1 MEEIPVSQL
10 SPVKRTLLRLEQ
22 LEARLDAAQRS
33 QTEPIA
39 VVGMSCRFPGGADS
53 PAAYWEL
60 LRNGI
65 DAISEVPR
73 DRWNIDEYY
82 DPDPEAAGKMYTRYG
97 GFLRNVDQFD
107 AAFFRISPREAASM
121 DPQQRLLL
129 EVCWEAL
136 EDAQVP
142 ADTLHGSATGVFI
155 GVTTNDYAQLQMQD
169 GGERRLD
176 GYFFTGNPLNTIP
189 GRVSY
194 FLGLHGPSLA
204 IDTACSSS
212 LVSLHQ
218 ACQSLRSGECD
229 LALAG
234 GVNLILSPAT
244 TVAVSRTRALAADG
258 RTKTFDAAA
267 DGFVRSEGCGV
278 VVLKKLSDAL
288 TAHDPVLAVIRS
300 SAVNHDGASSG
311 FTVPNGAAQQ
321 AVIRKALGKLAPEEV
336 DYIET
341 HGTGTA
347 LGDPIEVKALAAVF
361 GKDRKQKLRIGS
373 VKTNIGHTESA
384 AGIAGV
390 IKVILALQHGELPAD
405 LHFHSPNPLIPWAE
419 LPLEVAS
426 LPTLWP
432 PSEKPRIAGV
442 SAFGASGIN
451 AHLLLEEAPEQ
462 TFEPASGRRSL
473 HPLVLSAKSEPALKD
488 LAARYAEQLAA
499 DSSASVE
506 LVGAAA
512 ATGRS
517 HLRHRLGIKAANN
530 SDAVQKL
537 NAFAAG
543 QKLREVYSGTTE
555 GSSTPRVAFI
565 FSGQGSQYRGMG
577 QTLYNT
583 EPTFREAVDR
593 CSGIAA
599 QFLEAPLLDVMYS
612 PSTAPSAID
621 LTAYSQPALFTIEY
635 ALASLL
641 QSWGITPSAVMGH
654 SVGEYAAACVAG
666 VFSVEDGLKL
676 TLERARLMQ
685 ALPGE
690 GSMAAVFASRQIVD
704 HAIAPYATRLAVAA
718 ENGPGHTV
726 ISGERDAL
734 ETVLASLASEGIESR
749 RLTVSHAFHSQLIDP
764 MLDEFETVAAGIK
777 FSGPAIPVVSN
788 LTGAVMTEAPDEF
801 YWRNHCRQPVLFAAG
816 IQTLFANGF
825 DVFLEIGPKPVLTGL
840 AKACAPRDDRSV
852 PLLFAPL
859 LSPNADWETM
869 LAALLKLYVRGVEI
883 DWFAFHK
890 EQPRGRVPLP
900 TYPFQR
906 KRFWFNKGPSM
917 TTEQAAATATTE
929 TAKTSTARRDAILD
943 DLRNRIA
950 GLIQADVSDVNV
962 QLPFLEMGADS
973 LVLVEAIRVIENAY
987 GLKLAIRRFFE
998 DLSTIEA
1005 VADFIAANLPAEVA
1019 AAAVPTAASSS
1030 ANAGGSPSSPSPAVS
1045 LPEVSSSEN
1054 ATLSFASESGP
1065 TTSGIEQVLIE
1076 QNRTIARLLSQQLDL
1091 LRETLAQRPEAAKTS
1106 KPVLETSSL
1115 AANAKP
1121 AASAVPTT
1129 ARPATAGNGAQVGAQ
1144 AAAQAAKPERA
1155 PLLPWGTPAEQ
1166 RARGLTPVQQK
1177 HLEDLIQ
1184 RYTKRTRRSKES
1196 VQRYRDSLADSRA
1209 TVGFRFSTKEML
1221 YPIVGERSQG
1231 SRLWDID
1238 GNEYL
1243 DFTMGFGVHLFGHRP
1258 SFINDAVAH
1267 EFEAGVEL
1275 GARSGL
1281 VGEVAEMFTRITG
1294 HDRVAFSNS
1303 GTEAVMAAMRLAR
1316 AGTGREK
1323 IVIFNHSYHGHADGT
1338 LATVRDDH
1346 GNPVTYPMAP
1356 GVPNGA
1362 VDSIVVLEYGT
1373 DEALA
1378 AIRAAGEE
1386 LAAVMVEPVQ
1396 SRNPSLQPIEFLREV
1411 RKITEACGAALI
1423 FDEMITGFRV
1433 HPAGAQGLFGIQAD
1447 LASYGKI
1454 IGGGL
1459 PLGLVAGSKRF
1470 MDGIDGGPWSFGDHT
1485 FPAAER
1491 TAFGGTFCQH
1501 PLAMAAAK
1509 AVLQK
1514 IEDDG
1519 PTLQERL
1526 NERTAQLAATLNEFF
1541 TSSQVPIRVTYFGS
1555 MFRFEF
1561 SANLDLFFY
1570 HMIEKGIYIWEWR
1583 TCFLSTAHSE
1593 ADLAVF
1599 VEAVKQSVAE
1609 LRAGGFITTPA
1620 GATVAVVASG
1630 NGDSAPA
1637 RVALSEAQKQLWL
1650 LSQIDPEG
1658 SLAYNLNATIELK
1671 GKLDAPK
1678 MREVVERL
1686 AERHEALRTTVA
1698 PGGEYQLVRPHL
1710 SPRIRQFDYSSLS
1723 PEEREAAVDECRL
1736 AESEEAF
1743 DLVSG
1748 PLFRAL
1754 LIQLEP
1760 ERFMLSLTAHHIIC
1774 DGASMA
1780 LLLDELAQIYQGKT
1794 TTLPALQFSEYV
1806 ALSAKSLATAEMQT
1820 QREYWLAQCEALPA
1834 VNLPTDRPRAALKTY
1849 RGGRVS
1855 VTASRELALAARTA
1869 ARQSGGTMF
1878 MFLLAGF
1885 QNLLARYCRQDE
1897 VVTGIPVMGRPFPGS
1912 ERLVGYCTHLLP
1924 VRARLTTE
1932 ATVAEFLRQSR
1943 KVLLDALDHQDF
1955 PFSELIQQLG
1965 QRDSS
1970 GASVVSTVFNLEP
1983 ISALP
1988 AIPGL
1993 ELGLINPVIR
2003 FTAFDLSVNVI
2014 DAGEELRIDCDYNA
2028 DLFDAVTIQRLLDVY
2043 QTIVSAMAGD
2053 AGAIA
2058 AQTPCVPESD
2068 RRLLAEWNATAEVRP
2083 DKRCLHELF
2092 ETQSATTPDRTAL
2105 VFGDTRMTYREL
2117 NERADRL
2124 ADELRKLGV
2133 GPEVLVGV
2141 FLQRR
2146 PELIV
2151 GLLAILKAG
2160 GAYVPIDPAYPEA
2173 RLRLMVE
2180 DASIAVILT
2189 QVETAANIPPTAAR
2203 ILLLDNEVRPLA
2215 DPLLK
2220 EQLLKEQPILR
2231 DELRDEAKRL
2241 AAGSGNL
2248 SYVIYTSGST
2258 GRPQGVAIEH
2268 RSVVEFLYWARSYFS
2283 DEQLAGVLAA
2293 TSVCFDLSVFEIFGA
2308 LSWGGTL
2315 ILAENALHL
2324 PRLPA
2329 AGEVT
2334 LINTVPSVMS
2344 ELVKSG
2350 LPASVNTVNLAGE
2363 PLPRQLVDQL
2373 YEVET
2378 VQGVYNLYGPSED
2391 TTYSTTVLLE
2401 KEDARQPTIGRPI
2414 ANTRSY
2420 ILGRNLEL
2428 LPPGITGEL
2437 FLAGDGLAR
2446 GYLNN
2451 PPLTAERFIPDPF
2464 SGNPGTRMYRTGDL
2478 ARYRVTGDIEF
2489 LGRGDNQIKLRGFRI
2504 EPGETEAV
2512 LSSHPSIDGA
2522 IVVLRGAEPNRQL
2535 VAYVASERPEAEV
2548 VEELQHFLRDRL
2560 PPYMIP
2566 SLFVVL
2572 REFRLLP
2579 NGKIDRSLL
2588 PDASGKRSYAPPQDE
2603 IQQALISIWQDVL
2616 RKEEIGALD
2625 SFFESGG
2632 DSLSAMQVVNR
2643 IQETL
2648 NAAIDL
2654 RELFL
2659 FPVLR
2664 DLARQVAR
2672 AQRAGYA
2679 PVAVLPPQADY
2690 EVSPAQKRF
2699 WVQDRLSDGTPGG
2712 TLPSS
2717 FLLQGPLDQEALAAS
2732 FRILL
2737 ERHEIL
2743 RTVFVPA
2750 GKQPRQRVVPAA
2762 QAVFQFE
2769 SLDLSGAANPDEE
2782 VRGLEMRE
2790 AATVLDLST
2799 GPLFR
2804 VTLLRLAETRH
2815 VCIATLHHI
2824 ISDGWSTEVLL
2835 NDLTKVYE
2843 ALVSGRGNPL
2853 TPLTLQ
2859 YRDAAHWL
2867 NHLLESPQG
2876 EQMRAYWLEKLGG
2889 APARLTFQPDLN
2901 GGANHGYRRKAFHFT
2916 IPQESIRSLEST
2928 GRRFGATLFM
2938 MLSACIKALLYRHTG
2953 QEDIVLGSAVAGR
2966 VLSELEQQVGPYF
2979 NVLALRDRVSGNE
2992 RFDAL
2997 LERVRETTLD
3007 GYANQ
3012 LYPFDWL
3019 IEGLG
3024 VKREAERNPVFDV
3037 GFTFQNQRRASAP
3050 RRSGDLEISEL
3061 PGSEIEIRNA
3071 EAFTQFWFL
3080 GERAA
3085 DAVELTVV
3093 YNGERFKESTVQRLA
3108 EDLQAIVANVAR
3120 DSGVRVSRLRLSR
3133 QLKRA
3138 ATPKITIDL
3147 ATH

>member
-22 LEARLDAAQRS
+22 LEARLDAAERS

-53 PAAYWEL
+53 PAAYWQL

-65 DAISEVPR
+65 DAISEVPP
-73 DRWNIDEYY
+73 DRWNLDEYY

-142 ADTLHGSATGVFI
+142 ADSLHGSATGVFI

-169 GGERRLD
+169 GGERHLD

-218 ACQSLRSGECD
+218 ACQSLRSGECEM
-229 LALAG
+229 ALAG
-234 GVNLILSPAT
+234 GINLILSPAT

-288 TAHDPVLAVIRS
+288 TARDPVLAVIRS

-311 FTVPNGAAQQ
+311 FTVPNGGAQQ

-373 VKTNIGHTESA
+373 VKTNIGHAESA

-390 IKVILALQHGELPAD
+390 IKVILALQHSELPAD
-405 LHFHSPNPLIPWAE
+405 LHFYNPNPLIPWTE
-419 LPLEVAS
+419 LPIEVVS
-426 LPTLWP
+426 LPTAWP
-432 PSEKPRIAGV
+432 PNGKRRIAGV

-451 AHLLLEEAPEQ
+451 AHLLLEEAPDQ
-462 TFEPASGRRSL
+462 PLTQASCRRPL
-473 HPLVLSAKSEPALKD
+473 HPLVLSAKSEPALRD
-488 LAARYAEQLAA
+488 LAARYAEQLAENP
-499 DSSASVE
+499 SASVE
-506 LVGAAA
+506 LVCAAA
-512 ATGRS
+512 ATGRG
-517 HLRHRLGIKAANN
+517 HLRHRLGITAATN
-530 SDAVQKL
+530 SEAVQQL

-543 QKLREVYSGTTE
+543 QKLCEVYSGTTE
-555 GSSTPRVAFI
+555 GGSTPRVAFI

-583 EPTFREAVDR
+583 EPIFHEAVDR
-593 CSGIAA
+593 CCRIAS
-599 QFLEAPLLDVMYS
+599 QFLEEPLLDVMYS
-612 PSTAPSAID
+612 SATAPSAID
-621 LTAYSQPALFTIEY
+621 RTAYSQPALFTIEY

-666 VFSVEDGLKL
+666 VFSLEDGLKL
-676 TLERARLMQ
+676 MLERARLMQ

-704 HAIAPYATRLAVAA
+704 QAIEPYSTRLAVAA
-718 ENGPGHTV
+718 VNGPGHTV
-726 ISGERDAL
+726 ISGELEAL
-734 ETVLASLASEGIESR
+734 ETVLASFARTGIESR
-749 RLTVSHAFHSQLIDP
+749 KLTVSHAFHSQLIDP
-764 MLDEFETVAAGIK
+764 MLEEFETVAAGIK
-777 FSGPAIPVVSN
+777 FSRPTIPVVSN
-788 LTGAVMTEAPDEF
+788 LTGTVITEAPNEL

-816 IQTLFANGF
+816 IQTMFADGF

-840 AKACAPRDDRSV
+840 AKACAPRDDSSAR
-852 PLLFAPL
+852 LLFAPL

-869 LAALLKLYVRGVEI
+869 LEALLKLYVRGVEI
-883 DWFAFHK
+883 DWSAFHK

-906 KRFWFNKGPSM
+906 KRFWFNKGPTM
-917 TTEQAAATATTE
+917 TTEQAAAIATTE
-929 TAKTSTARRDAILD
+929 TAKTSTASRDAILD
-943 DLRNRIA
+943 DLRIRIA

-973 LVLVEAIRVIENAY
+973 LVLVEAIRVIENTY

-1005 VADFIAANLPAEVA
+1005 VADFIAANLPAGVA
-1019 AAAVPTAASSS
+1019 ASVVPTA
-1030 ANAGGSPSSPSPAVS
+1030 PSSTSSAVS
-1045 LPEVSSSEN
+1045 LPEASGSEN

-1065 TTSGIEQVLIE
+1065 TASGIEQVLIE
-1076 QNRTIARLLSQQLDL
+1076 QNRTIARLLSQQMDL
-1091 LRETLAQRPEAAKTS
+1091 LRETLAPQPQAAKTK
-1106 KPVLETSSL
+1106 KPALETSSF

-1121 AASAVPTT
+1121 AAHSAPSTT
-1129 ARPATAGNGAQVGAQ
+1129 ARPAVAGNGAP
-1144 AAAQAAKPERA
+1144 AAKPESG
-1155 PLLPWGTPAEQ
+1155 PLLPWGTPSEQ
-1166 RARGLTPVQQK
+1166 RARGLTLPQQK

-1258 SFINDAVAH
+1258 SFINEAVAR

-1275 GARSGL
+1275 GARSSL
-1281 VGEVAEMFTRITG
+1281 VGEVAEMFTRLTG

-1346 GNPVTYPMAP
+1346 GSPVTYPMAP

-1362 VDSIVVLEYGT
+1362 VDSILVLDYGA
-1373 DEALA
+1373 DEGLA

-1514 IEDDG
+1514 IEEDG

-1541 TSSQVPIRVTYFGS
+1541 TTSQVPIRVTYFGS

-1599 VEAVKQSVAE
+1599 VESVKQSVAE
-1609 LRAGGFITTPA
+1609 LRAGGFLAPLA
-1620 GATVAVVASG
+1620 GAASEVVAAG
-1630 NGDSAPA
+1630 NGGLAPQQA
-1637 RVALSEAQKQLWL
+1637 ALSEAQKQLWL

-1678 MREVVERL
+1678 MRDVIERL
-1686 AERHEALRTTVA
+1686 AERHEALRTTVT
-1698 PGGEYQLVRPHL
+1698 PDGEYQLVHPHL
-1710 SPRIRQFDYSSLS
+1710 PPRIRQVDYSSLS
-1723 PEEREAAVDECRL
+1723 PEERETALGECRL

-1743 DLVSG
+1743 DLVKG

-1760 ERFMLSLTAHHIIC
+1760 ERFILSLTAHHIIC

-1780 LLLDELAQIYQGKT
+1780 LLLEEMAQIYQGKT
-1794 TTLPALQFSEYV
+1794 ATLPAMQFSKYV
-1806 ALSAKSLATAEMQT
+1806 ALSAKSLATAELQS
-1820 QREYWLAQCEALPA
+1820 QREYWLSQCEALPA
-1834 VNLPTDRPRAALKTY
+1834 VNLPTDRPRTAMKTY

-1855 VTASRELALAARTA
+1855 VTAPRELALAARTA

-1878 MFLLAGF
+1878 MFLLAAF
-1885 QNLLARYCRQDE
+1885 QNLLSRYCRQDE
-1897 VVTGIPVMGRPFPGS
+1897 VVTGIPVMGRPFPGG

-1924 VRARLTTE
+1924 VTSRLTTE
-1932 ATVAEFLRQSR
+1932 ATVAEFLRESR

-1970 GASVVSTVFNLEP
+1970 DASLVSTVFNLEP

-1993 ELGLINPVIR
+1993 ELSLVNPIIR
-2003 FTAFDLSVNVI
+2003 FTAFDLSLNVI

-2028 DLFDAVTIQRLLDVY
+2028 DLFDEVTIQRLLDVY

-2053 AGAIA
+2053 ADAIA
-2058 AQTPCVPESD
+2058 AQTSCVPESD
-2068 RRLLAEWNATAEVRP
+2068 RRLLAEWNATTEVRP
-2083 DKRCLHELF
+2083 AKQCLHELF
-2092 ETQSATTPDRTAL
+2092 ETQSAATPNRTAL
-2105 VFGDTRMTYREL
+2105 VFGDTRITYREL
-2117 NERADRL
+2117 NERADHL

-2141 FLQRR
+2141 FLHRR

-2160 GAYVPIDPAYPEA
+2160 GAYVPIDPAYPKV

-2189 QVETAANIPPTAAR
+2189 QVETAADIPPTAAR
-2203 ILLLDNEVRPLA
+2203 ILVLDSEARPLD
-2215 DPLLK
+2215 DP
-2220 EQLLKEQPILR
+2220 LLKEQPILR
-2231 DELRDEAKRL
+2231 DEPKRL

-2268 RSVVEFLYWARSYFS
+2268 RSVVEFLYWVRSYFS

-2329 AGEVT
+2329 DGEVT

-2344 ELVKSG
+2344 ELLKSG

-2391 TTYSTTVLLE
+2391 TTYSTAVLVE
-2401 KEDARQPTIGRPI
+2401 KEDARQPAIGRPI
-2414 ANTRSY
+2414 SNTRSY

-2428 LPPGITGEL
+2428 LPHGITGEL
-2437 FLAGDGLAR
+2437 FLAGNGLAR

-2451 PPLTAERFIPDPF
+2451 PALTAERFIPDPF
-2464 SGNPGTRMYRTGDL
+2464 SGIPGTRMYRTGDL
-2478 ARYRVTGDIEF
+2478 ARYRVAGDIEF
-2489 LGRGDNQIKLRGFRI
+2489 LGRSDNQIKLRGFRI

-2512 LSSHPSIDGA
+2512 ISSHSWVDGA
-2522 IVVLRGAEPNRQL
+2522 IVVLRGAELNRQL

-2548 VEELQHFLRDRL
+2548 VEELRHFLRDRL

-2588 PDASGKRSYAPPQDE
+2588 PDASDKRIYAPPQDE
-2603 IQQALISIWQDVL
+2603 IQQALISIWQEVL
-2616 RKEEIGALD
+2616 RKEQIGALD

-2672 AQRAGYA
+2672 AQRAVYA
-2679 PVAVLPPQADY
+2679 PLAVLPSQPDY

-2699 WVQDRLSDGTPGG
+2699 WVQDRLSDGTPGA

-2717 FLLQGPLDQEALAAS
+2717 FLLQGPLDKEALAAS

-2743 RTVFVPA
+2743 RTVFVLA
-2750 GKQPRQRVVPAA
+2750 GKQPRQRVIPAA
-2762 QAVFQFE
+2762 QAVFQFD
-2769 SLDLSGAANPDEE
+2769 SIDLSNAANPEEE
-2782 VRGLEMRE
+2782 VRGLELRE
-2790 AATVLDLST
+2790 AATVMDLST

-2804 VTLLRLAETRH
+2804 VKLLRLAETRH

-2835 NDLTKVYE
+2835 NDLTQVYE
-2843 ALVSGRGNPL
+2843 ELVLGRDNPL
-2853 TPLTLQ
+2853 SPLPLQ

-2867 NHLLESPQG
+2867 NRLLESPQG
-2876 EQMRAYWLEKLGG
+2876 EQMRVYWLEKLRG
-2889 APARLTFQPDLN
+2889 APARLAFQPD
-2901 GGANHGYRRKAFHFT
+2901 GGPTDSYRRKAFRFT

-2953 QEDIVLGSAVAGR
+2953 QEDIVVGSAVAGR
-2966 VLSELEQQVGPYF
+2966 VLSELEHQVGPYF

-2992 RFDAL
+2992 RFDTL

-3007 GYANQ
+3007 AYANQ

-3024 VKREAERNPVFDV
+3024 VKREAGRNPVFDV
-3037 GFTFQNQRRASAP
+3037 GFTFQNQRRAGSP
-3050 RRSGDLEISEL
+3050 RRSADLEISEL

-3085 DAVELTVV
+3085 DAIELTVV

>member
-10 SPVKRTLLRLEQ
+10 SPVKRTLLRMEQ
-22 LEARLDAAQRS
+22 LEARLDAAERS

-65 DAISEVPR
+65 DAISEVPP

-136 EDAQVP
+136 EVAQVP
-142 ADTLHGSATGVFI
+142 ADSLHGSATGVFV
-155 GVTTNDYAQLQMQD
+155 GVTTNDYAQLQMQN

-234 GVNLILSPAT
+234 GINLILSPAT

-288 TAHDPVLAVIRS
+288 AARDPVLAVIRS

-311 FTVPNGAAQQ
+311 FTVPSGAAQQ

-336 DYIET
+336 DYIEA

-373 VKTNIGHTESA
+373 VKTNIGHAESA

-405 LHFHSPNPLIPWAE
+405 LHFNNPNPLIPWAE
-419 LPLEVAS
+419 LPIEVAS
-426 LPTLWP
+426 LPTPWLP
-432 PSEKPRIAGV
+432 NGKRRVAGV

-462 TFEPASGRRSL
+462 PLTPGSCRRPL
-473 HPLVLSAKSEPALKD
+473 HPLVLSAKSEPALRD
-488 LAARYAEQLAA
+488 LAARYAEQLAE
-499 DSSASVE
+499 SPSAGVE
-506 LVGAAA
+506 LVCAAA

-517 HLRHRLGIKAANN
+517 HLRHRLGITAATNN
-530 SDAVQKL
+530 EAVEKL
-537 NAFAAG
+537 SAFASGRYSQVG
-543 QKLREVYSGTTE
+543 QTFQSVQRLRELYSGTTE
-555 GSSTPRVAFI
+555 GRSTPRVAFI
-565 FSGQGSQYRGMG
+565 FSGQGSQYHGMG
-577 QTLYNT
+577 QTLYHT

-593 CSGIAA
+593 CCRIAS
-599 QFLEAPLLDVMYS
+599 QFLEEPLLDVMYS
-612 PSTAPSAID
+612 SATSPSAID
-621 LTAYSQPALFTIEY
+621 RTAYSQPALFTIEY

-641 QSWGITPSAVMGH
+641 RSWGITPSAVMGH

-666 VFSVEDGLKL
+666 VFSLEDGLKL

-704 HAIAPYATRLAVAA
+704 QAIAPYSSRLAVAA
-718 ENGPGHTV
+718 VNGPEHTV
-726 ISGERDAL
+726 ISGEPDAL
-734 ETVLASLASEGIESR
+734 ETVLASLALTGVEFR
-749 RLTVSHAFHSQLIDP
+749 KLTVSHAFHSQLIDP

-777 FSGPAIPVVSN
+777 FSRPAIPVVSN
-788 LTGAVMTEAPDEF
+788 LTGAVMTEAPDEL

-816 IQTLFANGF
+816 IRTMFADGF

-840 AKACAPRDDRSV
+840 AKAGAPRADHSA

-869 LAALLKLYVRGVEI
+869 LAALLKLYARGVEI
-883 DWFAFHK
+883 DWSAFHK
-890 EQPRGRVPLP
+890 EQPRRRLPLP

-906 KRFWFNKGPSM
+906 KRFWFNKGPIM
-917 TTEQAAATATTE
+917 TTEQAAVTAAAETT
-929 TAKTSTARRDAILD
+929 KTSTASRDAILD

-1005 VADFIAANLPAEVA
+1005 VADFIAANLPAGA
-1019 AAAVPTAASSS
+1019 AVAAVPTA
-1030 ANAGGSPSSPSPAVS
+1030 PSSTLPSSPAVS
-1045 LPEVSSSEN
+1045 LPEASGSEN
-1054 ATLSFASESGP
+1054 ATLSFASEPGP
-1065 TTSGIEQVLIE
+1065 GVSGIEQVLIE
-1076 QNRTIARLLSQQLDL
+1076 QNRTIARLLSQQMDL
-1091 LRETLAQRPEAAKTS
+1091 LRETLAQRPEAAKTNQAA
-1106 KPVLETSSL
+1106 PETSR
-1115 AANAKP
+1115 KP
-1121 AASAVPTT
+1121 AGFAAT
-1129 ARPATAGNGAQVGAQ
+1129 ARPAAPPAAPATARSAVAGNGAQ
-1144 AAAQAAKPERA
+1144 AAAAKSESA

-1166 RARGLTPVQQK
+1166 RARGLTPPQQK
-1177 HLEDLIQ
+1177 HLEDLIR

-1196 VQRYRDSLADSRA
+1196 VQRYRDPLADSRA

-1258 SFINDAVAH
+1258 SFINEAVAR

-1281 VGEVAEMFTRITG
+1281 VGEVAEMFTRLTG

-1346 GNPVTYPMAP
+1346 GSPVTYPMAP

-1362 VDSIVVLEYGT
+1362 VDSILVLEYGT

-1396 SRNPSLQPIEFLREV
+1396 SRNPALQPIEFLREV
-1411 RKITEACGAALI
+1411 RKITEASGAALI

-1470 MDGIDGGPWSFGDHT
+1470 MDGIDGGHWSFGDHT

-1501 PLAMAAAK
+1501 PLAMAAAR
-1509 AVLQK
+1509 AVLEK
-1514 IEDDG
+1514 IAADG

-1526 NERTAQLAATLNEFF
+1526 NERTAELAATLNEFF
-1541 TSSQVPIRVTYFGS
+1541 ASSQVPIRVTHFGS

-1599 VEAVKQSVAE
+1599 VESVKQSVAD
-1609 LRAGGFITTPA
+1609 LRAGGFIAPPA
-1620 GATVAVVASG
+1620 GAAKALVVPGNNGAAPQPAV
-1630 NGDSAPA
+1630 
-1637 RVALSEAQKQLWL
+1637 LSEAQKQLWL
-1650 LSQIDPEG
+1650 LSQIDSEG

-1671 GKLDAPK
+1671 GKLDDRR
-1678 MREVVERL
+1678 MLGVIESL

-1698 PGGEYQLVRPHL
+1698 PGGEHQLVHPHL
-1710 SPRIRQFDYSSLS
+1710 PPRIRQFDYAALA
-1723 PEEREAAVDECRL
+1723 PEERETALGECRL

-1743 DLVSG
+1743 DLVNG

-1760 ERFMLSLTAHHIIC
+1760 ERFILSLTAHHIIC

-1780 LLLDELAQIYQGKT
+1780 LLLDELAQIYQGKMA
-1794 TTLPALQFSEYV
+1794 TLPAMQFSEYV
-1806 ALSAKSLATAEMQT
+1806 ALSAKSLATAEMQN
-1820 QREYWLAQCEALPA
+1820 QREYWLAQCEALPV
-1834 VNLPTDRPRAALKTY
+1834 VNLPTDRPRTAMKTY

-1855 VTASRELALAARTA
+1855 ITAPRELALAARTA

-1878 MFLLAGF
+1878 MFLLAAF
-1885 QNLLARYCRQDE
+1885 QNLLSRYCRQDE
-1897 VVTGIPVMGRPFPGS
+1897 AVTGIPVMGRPFPGC

-1924 VRARLTTE
+1924 VKSRLTTE
-1932 ATVAEFLRQSR
+1932 VTVAEFLRQSR

-1970 GASVVSTVFNLEP
+1970 GASLVSTVFNLEP

-1988 AIPGL
+1988 TIPGL
-1993 ELGLINPVIR
+1993 ELSLINPVVR

-2028 DLFDAVTIQRLLDVY
+2028 DLFDEVTIQRLLDVY
-2043 QTIVSAMAGD
+2043 QTIVSAMAQD

-2058 AQTPCVPESD
+2058 AQTSCVPESD
-2068 RRLLAEWNATAEVRP
+2068 RRLLAEWNATTEVRSV
-2083 DKRCLHELF
+2083 KQCLHELF
-2092 ETQSATTPDRTAL
+2092 EMQTTATPNRTAL
-2105 VFGDTRMTYREL
+2105 VFGDARLTYSEL

-2124 ADELRKLGV
+2124 ADDLRKLGV

-2141 FLQRR
+2141 FLNRR

-2189 QVETAANIPPTAAR
+2189 QAQTAADIPPTAAR
-2203 ILLLDNEVRPLA
+2203 ILVLDGEARPL
-2215 DPLLK
+2215 DVPDGPI
-2220 EQLLKEQPILR
+2220 LKEQPILK
-2231 DELRDEAKRL
+2231 DQPNRL
-2241 AAGSGNL
+2241 AAGAGNL
-2248 SYVIYTSGST
+2248 AYVIYTSGST

-2268 RSVVEFLYWARSYFS
+2268 RSVVEFLYWVRSYFS

-2324 PRLPA
+2324 PRLSA

-2344 ELVKSG
+2344 ELLKSG
-2350 LPASVNTVNLAGE
+2350 LPGSVNTVNLAGE

-2391 TTYSTTVLLE
+2391 TTYSTAVLLE
-2401 KEDARQPTIGRPI
+2401 KEDARPPAIGRPI

-2437 FLAGDGLAR
+2437 FLAGEGLAR

-2451 PPLTAERFIPDPF
+2451 PALTAERFIPDPL

-2489 LGRGDNQIKLRGFRI
+2489 LGRSDNQIKLRGFRI

-2512 LSSHPSIDGA
+2512 LSSHAWVDGA
-2522 IVVLRGAEPNRQL
+2522 IVVLRGVEPNRQL
-2535 VAYVASERPEAEV
+2535 VAYVASERSEAEV
-2548 VEELQHFLRDRL
+2548 VEELRRFLKDRL

-2588 PDASGKRSYAPPQDE
+2588 PDASGARIYAPAQNE
-2603 IQQALISIWQDVL
+2603 IQQALISIWQEVL
-2616 RKEEIGALD
+2616 RKEQIGALD
-2625 SFFESGG
+2625 NFFESGG

-2672 AQRAGYA
+2672 AQRAGYT
-2679 PVAVLPPQADY
+2679 PVAVLPSQPDY

-2717 FLLQGPLDQEALAAS
+2717 FLLLGPLDKEALAAS

-2750 GKQPRQRVVPAA
+2750 GKQPRQRIIAAA

-2769 SLDLSGAANPDEE
+2769 SIDLSGVASPEEE
-2782 VRGLEMRE
+2782 VRELEARE

-2804 VTLLRLAETRH
+2804 VKLLRLAETRH

-2835 NDLTKVYE
+2835 SDLTQVYE
-2843 ALVSGRGNPL
+2843 ALVSGRDNPL
-2853 TPLTLQ
+2853 SPLTLQ

-2867 NHLLESPQG
+2867 NRLLESPQG
-2876 EQMRAYWLEKLGG
+2876 EQMRAYWLEKLSG
-2889 APARLTFQPDLN
+2889 APARLAFQPDLS
-2901 GGANHGYRRKAFHFT
+2901 GDTNHGYRRKAFHFT

-2953 QEDIVLGSAVAGR
+2953 QEDIVVGSAVAGR
-2966 VLSELEQQVGPYF
+2966 VLSELEHQVGPYF

-3007 GYANQ
+3007 AYANQ

-3024 VKREAERNPVFDV
+3024 VKREAGRNPVFDV

-3061 PGSEIEIRNA
+3061 RGSEIEIRNA

-3138 ATPKITIDL
+3138 PTPKITIDL